1 MGNAS
6 QQRNPFEEETR
17 MSLEGRVAIVTGGR
31 RGIGRAIAERL
42 AREGADIV
50 LGDRV
55 PEEALAASEEI
66 IEATGRRVQGCLV
79 DVSDFS
85 SAQEMVKCALED
97 FGRVD
102 ILVNNAGIT
111 RDTLILRMSEQDWD
125 DVLDTNLK
133 GAWNCAKAVVRP
145 MMKQRYGR
153 IINISSVSGLAG
165 QAGQT
170 NYSASKAGLIGLT
183 KALAREVA
191 SRGIT
196 VNAVA
201 PGFVPTALTV
211 DLPEELKAGMLDLIP
226 MNRWGTADEIA
237 HAVAFFA
244 SEGAAYIT
252 GQVLSVD
259 GGMMMM

>member
-1 MGNAS
+1 
-6 QQRNPFEEETR
+6 
-17 MSLEGRVAIVTGGR
+17 MSMDGKAAIVTGGR
-31 RGIGRAIAERL
+31 RGIGKAIVKELAIRGADVLIADVNEEEAIATAKE
-42 AREGADIV
+42 I
-50 LGDRV
+50 
-55 PEEALAASEEI
+55 ASE
-66 IEATGRRVQGCLV
+66 TGRRVAATMA
-79 DVSDFS
+79 DVSDYQ
-85 SAQEMVKCALED
+85 SAQRMVDRALAE
-97 FGRVD
+97 FGKVD

-111 RDTLILRMSEQDWD
+111 RDTLILRMEESDWD
-125 DVLDTNLK
+125 QVLNTNLK
-133 GAWNCAKAVVRP
+133 GAWNCSKAVIRP

-153 IINISSVSGLAG
+153 ILNISSVSGLAG

-201 PGFVPTALTV
+201 PGFVPTSLTENLPKELI
-211 DLPEELKAGMLDLIP
+211 DPMMKLIPLGRWGKPEE
-226 MNRWGTADEIA
+226 IA
-237 HAVAFFA
+237 YAVAFLVSEEA
-244 SEGAAYIT
+244 SYIT

>member
-1 MGNAS
+1 
-6 QQRNPFEEETR
+6 
-17 MSLEGRVAIVTGGR
+17 MSLEGKVAIVTGGR
-31 RGIGRAIAERL
+31 RGIGRAIANIL
-42 AREGADIV
+42 AHQGADIV
-50 LGDRV
+50 LGDRE
-55 PEEALAASEEI
+55 PDEADSAAKEI
-66 IEATGRRVQGCLV
+66 AEATGRRVQGCFV
-79 DVSDFS
+79 DVSDFD
-85 SAQEMVKCALED
+85 SAQAMVRCALED
-97 FGRVD
+97 YGRVD

-111 RDTLILRMSEQDWD
+111 RDTLIIRMSEQEWD

-133 GAWNCAKAVVRP
+133 GAWNCSKAVVRP

-170 NYSASKAGLIGLT
+170 NYSASKAGVIGLT

-191 SRGIT
+191 SRNIT

-201 PGFVPTALTV
+201 PGFIPTALTV
-211 DLPEELKAGMLDLIP
+211 DLPQELKDGMMQLIP
-226 MNRWGTADEIA
+226 LGRWGTAEEIA

-244 SEGAAYIT
+244 SEEAAYIT